1 MPKDVYFFPKSF
13 RLEEVSEKI
22 NALKSIFK
30 ERGVRAAYL
39 YGSLAEEGRGGDADL
54 AVLFKDYSFS
64 IHQQLYDDLS
74 RLFLADNIDLLPL
87 NRASFLLRKRIVL
100 CGVPLYEEEPD
111 IRRKLIEELLAQ
123 LEDHRFLA
131 EMVEVELRKR
141 VEGGL
146 SMAKREP
153 DKERVKAYLS
163 KLDEAVGQLKSLSQA
178 FSSFDDFMSRV
189 NERELSVHYL
199 RIALECVL
207 DVCRHFV
214 AIKGV
219 SLSEVDT
226 ANIIEL
232 AGEKGLIP
240 FDFAKRIR
248 GMVGMRN
255 AIVHLYLNLDYQ
267 AVYEAITKQLP
278 DFNDFSRY
286 VLAYLDKT

>member
-1 MPKDVYFFPKSF
+1 
-13 RLEEVSEKI
+13 
-22 NALKSIFK
+22 
-30 ERGVRAAYL
+30 
-39 YGSLAEEGRGGDADL
+39 
-54 AVLFKDYSFS
+54 
-64 IHQQLYDDLS
+64 
-74 RLFLADNIDLLPL
+74 
-87 NRASFLLRKRIVL
+87 
-100 CGVPLYEEEPD
+100 
-111 IRRKLIEELLAQ
+111 
-123 LEDHRFLA
+123 
-131 EMVEVELRKR
+131 
-141 VEGGL
+141 
-146 SMAKREP
+146 MAKREP